1 MNINFPLPITK
12 LSGAGNDFIFI
23 DNRHELV
30 PHKQQSE
37 FAARVCKRMFSV
49 GADGVM
55 FIEDSGSADFRWQ
68 FYNSDGSQGEM
79 CGNGAR
85 CAARFALMK
94 GIAGKKMSF
103 ETLAGIIEAEVCE
116 DSTVRIGMTP
126 PKDYKTDLSLMLD
139 GKKYE
144 ADFLNTGVP
153 HAVVYVD
160 ENIEKIP
167 VKELGCLVRNHQQF
181 APKGTNANFV
191 SRIADDMLAVRTY
204 ERGVEDE
211 TRACGTGAVAA
222 ALCASIKL
230 GMKSP
235 IKVKTSGGEMLSIL
249 FSETDKPADAGPL
262 LQGPARVI
270 YEGELSAEAL

>member
-1 MNINFPLPITK
+1 MNISFPLPITK
-12 LSGAGNDFIFI
+12 LSGAGNDFVFI
-23 DNRHELV
+23 DNRQLLV
-30 PHKQQSE
+30 PHEQQSE
-37 FAARVCKRMFSV
+37 FAARVCRRMFSV

-55 FIEDSGSADFRWQ
+55 FIEKSESADFRWQ
-68 FYNSDGSQGEM
+68 FYNSDGSLGEM

-94 GIAGKKMSF
+94 GIAARKMSF
-103 ETLAGIIEAEVCE
+103 ETLAGVIDAEVCE

-126 PKDYKTDLSLMLD
+126 PGDYQTDLSLELD
-139 GKKYE
+139 GKEYS

-153 HAVVYVD
+153 HAVVYID
-160 ENIEKIP
+160 ENIEEVP
-167 VKELGCLVRNHQQF
+167 VRELGRLVRNHQQF

-191 SRIADDMLAVRTY
+191 SRLADDTLAVRTY

-235 IKVKTSGGEMLSIL
+235 IRVKTSGGEMLSIH
-249 FSETDKPADAGPL
+249 FKETENPVEASPF